1 MLTGTLTP
9 TSTSAS
15 WVESFEIV
23 DDETDEAIDLT
34 DVDEITVT
42 IRDPKTLTP
51 MLTATYTGNDIELV
65 DDGVFQVSFT
75 ADEMGGLSPKTYD
88 IGCTIEK
95 DDQTVQFLIGQLP
108 VLDGIVS

>member
-1 MLTGTLTP
+1 MLTGTLNP

-15 WVESFEIV
+15 WSESFEIV
-23 DDETDEAIDLT
+23 DDDTDEAVDLS

-42 IRDPKTLTP
+42 IRDPQSKTI
-51 MLTATYTGNDIELV
+51 MLTATYTGDDIELV
-65 DDGVFQVSFT
+65 DDGTFQVSFT
-75 ADEMGGLSPKTYD
+75 ADQMGGLESKTYD

-95 DDQTVQFLIGQLP
+95 DDQTVQFLIGHLP